1 MREARRG
8 RRTLAAAVV
17 LACAAAGTV
26 VSAGGAGA
34 ALRPFRGTGT
44 EPGAPS
50 TTAPGTDDT
59 DDETT
64 GSEAPGTVSAEE
76 SERLADLVSGEDER
90 LVDIKVAVTS
100 LGVSAP
106 KVPYRV
112 RSAGG
117 YTLVL
122 TARRSPYTINDLR
135 RLAPQTFVPL
145 EDGSYLLREHLLV
158 DAGATLS
165 LAPQKATTIR
175 LASSGRGFVSIV
187 NDGGRL
193 RLLGRAS
200 APLTI
205 TSWDETLRRVDPQ
218 TADGRAYIRSRGQ
231 TVVRHATLKN
241 LGFWS
246 GRTGGLSISFPDR
259 PQTGADIDVA
269 DTKERTTGST
279 STNRLTTVLPTGGLP
294 AEETSLEAVG
304 AEVSDSLVEGNAFG
318 LFVSAASGVKI
329 TNVTIRRST
338 VSGLVLHRS
347 VTSAQV
353 QQVRVEGSG
362 LDGVVVT
369 KGVEGTTLSQVEA
382 RGNRRDGIRLDG
394 SPLASGPSASGQS
407 MRSFGGNVVATSTVA
422 DNGRTG
428 IRVVGG
434 ANVRVIT
441 NSVTGGPQGIVVDE
455 GAGAVVVEGNRVG
468 GAATNGIHV
477 RGSAGVEVR
486 GNAVDG
492 SPTGLRLSD
501 ATAEIADN
509 TVSGATLH
517 AVTLVGAVAGTTVTD
532 NRLSGSGTTAV
543 DVVRAAQDAD
553 PVVED
558 NDLSGWEVTL
568 TKDSL
573 LSTVMHPMTLLWI
586 GIGILMLLTLPLG
599 KRRTGM
605 PTPYPTGPSS
615 PASIADIEDAQ
626 RRALEAAGVLAP
638 VTTPAAAPA
647 PQRERVLEPAGA
659 RRTAAPHRIASAP
672 ASAPAASPAAS
683 PAAGPAGGSPL
694 HPDYVEA
701 YYGTGD
707 PPPPPRAR
715 HGRSRGRPDGYDEGH
730 RVIDLTAV
738 EPTVSA
744 GELADWVR
752 RLEAGR

>member
-1 MREARRG
+1 M
-8 RRTLAAAVV
+8 
-17 LACAAAGTV
+17 
-26 VSAGGAGA
+26 
-34 ALRPFRGTGT
+34 
-44 EPGAPS
+44 
-50 TTAPGTDDT
+50 
-59 DDETT
+59 
-64 GSEAPGTVSAEE
+64 
-76 SERLADLVSGEDER
+76 
-90 LVDIKVAVTS
+90 
-100 LGVSAP
+100 
-106 KVPYRV
+106 
-112 RSAGG
+112 
-117 YTLVL
+117 
-122 TARRSPYTINDLR
+122 
-135 RLAPQTFVPL
+135 
-145 EDGSYLLREHLLV
+145 
-158 DAGATLS
+158 
-165 LAPQKATTIR
+165 
-175 LASSGRGFVSIV
+175 SIV

-205 TSWDETLRRVDPQ
+205 TSWDETLRRVDPR

-231 TVVRHATLKN
+231 TVVRHATVTD

-269 DTKERTTGST
+269 DTRARTPGST

-304 AEVSDSLVEGNAFG
+304 AEVSDTVVEGNAFG
-318 LFVSAASGVKI
+318 LFVSAASGVTI
-329 TNVTIRRST
+329 TNVTIRRSG

-353 QQVRVEGSG
+353 QQVRVEGSA

-382 RGNRRDGIRLDG
+382 RGNGRDGIRIDG

-434 ANVRVIT
+434 TNVRVIT

-455 GAGAVVVEGNRVG
+455 GATAVVVEGNRVG

-477 RGSAGVEVR
+477 RDAAGVEVR

-501 ATAEIADN
+501 ARAVVADN
-509 TVSGATLH
+509 TVAGATLH
-517 AVTLVGAVAGTTVTD
+517 AVTLVGAVTGTSVTD
-532 NRLSGSGTTAV
+532 NRLAGSGTSAV
-543 DVVRAAQDAD
+543 DVVRATPGAD
-553 PVVED
+553 PVVGK

-586 GIGILMLLTLPLG
+586 GIGVLMLLTRPLG

-638 VTTPAAAPA
+638 PAAPTPAPARPTPA
-647 PQRERVLEPAGA
+647 PPA
-659 RRTAAPHRIASAP
+659 
-672 ASAPAASPAAS
+672 
-683 PAAGPAGGSPL
+683 
-694 HPDYVEA
+694 
-701 YYGTGD
+701 
-707 PPPPPRAR
+707 
-715 HGRSRGRPDGYDEGH
+715 
-730 RVIDLTAV
+730 
-738 EPTVSA
+738 
-744 GELADWVR
+744 
-752 RLEAGR
+752 